1 MQYTRCPEEKIR
13 VVPDPVGDEFRP
25 SPREFREAMPVVLQ
39 VGTGGNKNIGR
50 VAAALSNIPCEL
62 HIVGRLRDEG
72 RRQLDEAGISYRV
85 SFELSDEQMV
95 RAYEKCDLVVFTST
109 YEGFGMPII
118 EAHAVG
124 RPVVTSN
131 LEPMVSVAGGAA
143 CLVNPRDPKS
153 IRSGVLR
160 VMKDPDYRQELVR
173 RGWENVNRF
182 RAEAVARAYAAIY
195 RELARESVVRR
206 AEVRDM
212 KARPTILILLGAY
225 LPGYKA
231 GGPIRSIVNLVDAFG
246 DEFAFR
252 IVTSDRDHNSR
263 SPYPDVP
270 TREWV
275 RVGKA
280 DVMYLPPRYASL
292 PSIIRIIRQTNPDVL
307 YINSLFSPI
316 YSILPMALRWLRL
329 IRPRMVLLAPR
340 GELSSGALRLKA
352 WKKFP
357 FRKLARLAGLHR
369 STLWH
374 ASTEYEAQD
383 ILREFFGSDVAVA
396 EPLPVRTACD
406 LPDRATKS
414 DLVARGRKAAGTLR
428 IAFLSRISP
437 KKNLDGAL
445 SMLSGLRG
453 DILFSI
459 YGPVEDDGY
468 WEKCQAAIRRLPAHV
483 RVEYRGEV
491 AHDRVSEVLASND
504 LFFLPTHGE
513 NYGHVIAEA
522 LAAGCPVLISDQTAW
537 RNLEEKG
544 VGWDL
549 PLHDPE
555 RFQAALQ
562 RCIEMEP
569 DAFQEF
575 SNRARQYAVQ
585 HGSDEEIFRSN
596 LELLNFAVRYPLT
609 ADLREEHHSL

>member
-1 MQYTRCPEEKIR
+1 MPHK
-13 VVPDPVGDEFRP
+13 PV
-25 SPREFREAMPVVLQ
+25 
-39 VGTGGNKNIGR
+39 
-50 VAAALSNIPCEL
+50 
-62 HIVGRLRDEG
+62 
-72 RRQLDEAGISYRV
+72 
-85 SFELSDEQMV
+85 
-95 RAYEKCDLVVFTST
+95 
-109 YEGFGMPII
+109 
-118 EAHAVG
+118 
-124 RPVVTSN
+124 
-131 LEPMVSVAGGAA
+131 
-143 CLVNPRDPKS
+143 
-153 IRSGVLR
+153 
-160 VMKDPDYRQELVR
+160 
-173 RGWENVNRF
+173 
-182 RAEAVARAYAAIY
+182 
-195 RELARESVVRR
+195 
-206 AEVRDM
+206 
-212 KARPTILILLGAY
+212 ILILLGAY

-231 GGPIRSIVNLVDAFG
+231 GGPIRSIANLADTFG
-246 DEFAFR
+246 DDFDFR
-252 IVTSDRDHNSR
+252 IVTSDRDHKGK
-263 SPYPDVP
+263 SPYSGVP
-270 TREWV
+270 THEWV
-275 RVGKA
+275 PVGKA

-292 PSIIRIIRQTNPDVL
+292 PSIIRIIRRTNPDVL
-307 YINSLFSPI
+307 YINSLFSPL

-340 GELSSGALRLKA
+340 GELSAGALKLKS

-357 FRKLARLAGLHR
+357 FRKLARLLGLHR

-406 LPDRATKS
+406 LPDRPTDSGLA
-414 DLVARGRKAAGTLR
+414 ARGRKAAGSLR

-437 KKNLDGAL
+437 MKNLDGAL
-445 SMLSGLRG
+445 AMLEGLRG
-453 DILFSI
+453 KALFSI
-459 YGPVEDDGY
+459 YGPVEDGGY
-468 WEKCQAAIRRLPAHV
+468 WEKCQAAIQRLPAHI

-491 AHDRVSEVLASND
+491 AHDRVNEVLTSND

-537 RNLEEKG
+537 RNLEERG

-555 RFQAALQ
+555 RFRAALQ
-562 RCIEMEP
+562 SCIDMEP

-609 ADLREEHHSL
+609 ADLREEQHSL